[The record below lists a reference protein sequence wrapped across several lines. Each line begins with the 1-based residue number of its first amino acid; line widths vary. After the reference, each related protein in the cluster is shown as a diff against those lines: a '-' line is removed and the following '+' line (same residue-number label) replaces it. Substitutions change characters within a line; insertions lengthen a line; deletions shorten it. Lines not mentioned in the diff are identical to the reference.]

1 MAWSICSLVALG
13 LWGVGAA
20 EVDSAVLGAAGAL
33 TGRPVMALVGL
44 VLGMG
49 LTRVRRYRRQR
60 AIREREERDREDL
73 LRTVLQMSRD
83 GIPLPVI
90 GDELGVSSWEN
101 SPLGSDGELLSRH
114 GGAAT
119 RVVTL
124 LLDQLQQNRR
134 QRWEWENAMSGP
146 RSSTMMLA
154 AAPWI
159 LVAALRWLVP
169 IFYADL
175 VGTLYGA
182 VTLLAVAVVGCVA
195 VSLSW
200 REPGILP

>member
-1 MAWSICSLVALG
+1 MAWSICSLVALVLG
-13 LWGVGAA
+13 GVGLA
-20 EVDSAVLGAAGAL
+20 EVDSALLGAAGAL
-33 TGRPVMALVGL
+33 TGRPVLALVGL

-49 LTRVRRYRRQR
+49 LTRVRTYRRQR
-60 AIREREERDREDL
+60 AILERDERDREDL

-83 GIPLPVI
+83 GIPMPVI
-90 GDELGVSSWEN
+90 GDELGVSSWES
-101 SPLGSDGELLSRH
+101 SPLGADGELLSRH

-119 RVVTL
+119 RVVTM

-169 IFYADL
+169 TFYTDL
-175 VGTLYGA
+175 VGTLYGD
-182 VTLLAVAVVGCVA
+182 VTLLAVAAVGCVA

-200 REPGILP
+200 REPGVLP